1 MSEARDPAK
10 KPKKPQGDRRE
21 HRGAKKEA
29 LKVSGG
35 TASRLQARDDFGLVE
50 LSDVSDARE
59 FLLAERPRL
68 VRATIWLSM
77 LLLIALVIWSCI
89 GTVDVTISAPG
100 VVRPRGN
107 LVPVQSP
114 VAGAV
119 TEVLVREGIAVKEND
134 VILRFDPEPLR
145 AERAIVESKIDQKRA
160 ERGKAEDARRLIAKI
175 HEEDKKVDEVD
186 ISSATKQIELE
197 KVNRDYQVRVAKGRL
212 KTSEAELA
220 AIEARIKLQKETVET
235 TKRQFEGRVKTKDQ
249 LDAEE
254 RQLKTLESE
263 LEPKRRDLEVAK
275 INCEPN
281 ETQVKI
287 AENALEKAKTA
298 QGTRKAAYEMRDS
311 EAAARLTQ
319 IDGEMAAF
327 RKELALIEQRLTR
340 TELRA
345 PAAGL
350 VTRLAV
356 TFKGSVVP
364 EGATVAEIS
373 PSGRDLV
380 LEAYVRNTDRGDI
393 SVGRVAKLRFAAFPY
408 QEYGALE
415 GEVVEVAPDSM
426 KMPADAPA
434 GAASDGPVYKVT
446 VSLSKLQLENNRHQ
460 VGVVQLGM
468 AAQADIVV
476 KESPLIFLVLSE
488 IKDFFDFRK
497 Q

>member
-1 MSEARDPAK
+1 MSK
-10 KPKKPQGDRRE
+10 KP
-21 HRGAKKEA
+21 
-29 LKVSGG
+29 L
-35 TASRLQARDDFGLVE
+35 ASRDDYGLVE
-50 LSDVSDARE
+50 INDVSDARE

-68 VRATIWLSM
+68 VRATLWLS
-77 LLLIALVIWSCI
+77 LLLLLTLIAWSCV
-89 GTVDVTISAPG
+89 GTIDVTISAPG

-119 TEVLVREGIAVKEND
+119 TEVLVREGMAVKEND
-134 VILRFDPEPLR
+134 VILRFDPAPLR
-145 AERAIVESKIDQKRA
+145 AEQAIFDSRVDQKRA
-160 ERGKAEDARRLIAKI
+160 ERSKAEDARRLVAKI
-175 HEEDKKVDEVD
+175 NEEDKKVDEVD
-186 ISSATKQIELE
+186 IASATKQIELE
-197 KVNRDYQVRVAKGRL
+197 KVNRDYQVRVASGKL
-212 KTSEAELA
+212 KTVEAELVA
-220 AIEARIKLQKETVET
+220 LESKIKLQRETVET
-235 TKRQFEGRVKTKDQ
+235 TRRQFQGGAKTKDA

-254 RQLKTLESE
+254 RSLKVLEAE
-263 LEPKRRDLEVAK
+263 VEPRKRDVEVAR
-275 INCEPN
+275 ISCEPN

-311 EAAARLTQ
+311 ECAARLTQ
-319 IDGEMAAF
+319 LDGEIGAL
-327 RKELALIEQRLTR
+327 RKELAVIEQRLTR

-373 PSGRDLV
+373 PSGRELV
-380 LEAYVRNTDRGDI
+380 LEAYVRNTDRGEI
-393 SVGRVAKLRFAAFPY
+393 RVGRPAKLRFAAFPY

-415 GEVVEVAPDSM
+415 GAVVEVAPDAM

-434 GAASDGPVYKVT
+434 GTSPDGSVYKVT
-446 VSLSKLQLENNRHQ
+446 VSLAKLQLENNRHQ